1 MKEFVRAT
9 GARRGGL
16 IHLTKE
22 DLRER
27 EDGQLE
33 IHLKEKNGMER
44 WARVDPTREEFV
56 KEIFKEKRGIEING
70 EVRLFN
76 KEEINCCQEL
86 HSCRTEYAVKMYS
99 LFEKEGYANNQIYY
113 CRKDMKGLSFDK
125 GILKKVSEN
134 LGHHRLDVVVSHY
147 LYK

>member
-16 IHLTKE
+16 IHLTKD
-22 DLRER
+22 DLREQ
-27 EDGQLE
+27 DGKLE
-33 IHLKEKNGMER
+33 IHLREKNGMER
-44 WARVDPTREEFV
+44 WARIDPSKEDFV
-56 KEIFKEKRGIEING
+56 KEIFKENKGVEING

-76 KEEINCCQEL
+76 KNDINSCQEL
-86 HSCRTEYAVKMYS
+86 HSCRSEYAVRMYS
-99 LFEKEGYANNQIYY
+99 VFEKEGYGNNQLYH
-113 CRKDMKGLSFDK
+113 CRKDMKGISFDK
-125 GILKKVSEN
+125 GILKEVSEN